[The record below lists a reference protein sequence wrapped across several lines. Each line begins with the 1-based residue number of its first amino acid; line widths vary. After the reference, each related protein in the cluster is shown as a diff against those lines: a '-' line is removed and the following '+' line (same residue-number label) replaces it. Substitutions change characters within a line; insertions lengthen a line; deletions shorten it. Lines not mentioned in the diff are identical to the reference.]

1 MLAINRFTL
10 LGLILCLAIS
20 ACSSPQ
26 EKRDSFMAKG
36 EKLEAE
42 KDYVRARLEFKNA
55 IKVDPQCV
63 DCYAGLARVE
73 LALKNFREAYAVYSM
88 AVDLA
93 PERMDLQLA
102 LGRLFLLGRSADKA
116 EEKAR
121 FIISKEP
128 DNQNAQI
135 LLAMALTL
143 QKGKREEALD
153 LLKNI
158 RNDAPARPEGY
169 ILAAKILSSQGYI
182 SKAESM
188 LRKGIENSQEPR
200 PFLQALLS
208 IYFQQKDWDGVLDV
222 AKEMELLAPDE
233 ARSHQMLAQIYEQ
246 RGEIDLAKEAWQK
259 ALDKEPDNS
268 LLVLALSQFWLRQ
281 QKSSEAETVLRDA
294 LGKNPEALD
303 LRLALA
309 RLLTITGRGSDALD
323 VIERVQENDISK
335 PQRIALLNEKARIYY
350 FMGKLDGSED
360 LVSEILKENPKNP
373 SALLIQARIALVR
386 REGAL
391 AVSALRT
398 LLDDSPDNVEYR
410 ILLAQAHLI
419 NKEFKLAED
428 QLRRATQKIP
438 KDQRPWQALVKL
450 YLFQKDLNLAQ
461 NAINDA
467 LKSVPDSA
475 VIYELQGRVQWLKGD
490 TLAAEKSFRKAID
503 LNPNWLIPYRD
514 LASVLAKSDKLD
526 IAEKGLKDAVAKH
539 PKSWNLKILLATFY
553 EQTGQAKS
561 AISVY
566 EGFIKDMPEHP
577 LVYNNLAYLY
587 TEYYDDKGHLAQA
600 KDLVERALSK
610 RPGDVSILDTKAW
623 ILFKSG
629 EPERALEVID
639 AVDANKQNPTL
650 LYHKGVVLIALGEK
664 EKARKALQQALED
677 ENLFPERDKAQKLLT
692 DL

>member
-1 MLAINRFTL
+1 MSAINRFTL

-26 EKRDSFMAKG
+26 EKRDSFMTKG
-36 EKLEAE
+36 EKLEAG

-63 DCYAGLARVE
+63 DCYAGLAGVE
-73 LALKNFREAYAVYSM
+73 IALKNFREAYAAYSR
-88 AVDLA
+88 AVELA

-121 FIISKEP
+121 LIISKEP

-143 QKGKREEALD
+143 QMDKREDALD

-169 ILAAKILSSQGYI
+169 ILAAKILSGQGYM

-208 IYFQQKDWDGVLDV
+208 IYFQQRDWDGVLDV
-222 AKEMELLAPDE
+222 AKEMESLAPDD

-268 LLVLALSQFWLRQ
+268 QLVLALSQFWLGQ
-281 QKSSEAETVLRDA
+281 QKSSEAETTLRDA
-294 LGKNPEALD
+294 LGKKPEALE

-323 VIERVQENDISK
+323 VLEQIREKDISK
-335 PQRIALLNEKARIYY
+335 PQRIALLNEKARILY
-350 FMGKLDGSED
+350 FTGKLDESDE

-373 SALLIQARIALVR
+373 PALLIQARIALVR

-391 AVSALRT
+391 AVTALRT
-398 LLDDSPDNVEYR
+398 LLDDAPDNVQYR

-428 QLRRATQKIP
+428 QLRRATQKTP

-450 YLFQKDLNLAQ
+450 YLLEKDMNLAQ

-490 TLAAEKSFRKAID
+490 TSSAEKSFRKAIE

-514 LASVLAKSDKLD
+514 LAGVLAKSNKLD
-526 IAEKGLKDAVAKH
+526 VAEKGLKDAVAKH
-539 PKSWNLKILLATFY
+539 PKAWNLKILLATFY

-566 EGFIKDMPEHP
+566 EGLIKNMPEHP

-587 TEYYDDKGHLAQA
+587 TEHYDDKEHLAQA
-600 KDLVERALSK
+600 KDLAERALSK
-610 RPGDVSILDTKAW
+610 RPGDVSVLDTQAW

-629 EPERALEVID
+629 EPEKALEVID
-639 AVDANKQNPTL
+639 TVDANVQNPTL

-664 EKARKALQQALED
+664 EKARIALQQALED
-677 ENLFPERDKAQKLLT
+677 ENLFPEREKAQKLLT
-692 DL
+692 AL

>member
-36 EKLEAE
+36 EKLEAG

-73 LALKNFREAYAVYSM
+73 IALKNFREAYAAYYR

-93 PERMDLQLA
+93 PERMDIQLA
-102 LGRLFLLGRSADKA
+102 LGQLLLLGRSADKA

-135 LLAMALTL
+135 LLAMALTF
-143 QKGKREEALD
+143 QKDKREEALD
-153 LLKNI
+153 LLKKI
-158 RNDAPARPEGY
+158 RNDYPARPEGY

-182 SKAESM
+182 SKAESI

-200 PFLQALLS
+200 PFLQAILS
-208 IYFQQKDWDGVLDV
+208 IYLQQRDWDSVLDV
-222 AKEMELLAPDE
+222 AKELESLAPDE

-281 QKSSEAETVLRDA
+281 QKYSEAETVLREA
-294 LGKNPEALD
+294 LGKNPEVLE

-323 VIERVQENDISK
+323 VLEPVQEKDISK
-335 PQRIALLNEKARIYY
+335 LQRTALLNEKARILYY
-350 FMGKLDGSED
+350 MGKLDRSEN

-391 AVSALRT
+391 AVTALRT
-398 LLDDSPDNVEYR
+398 LLDDAPDNNEYR

-428 QLRRATQKIP
+428 QLRRATQKNP
-438 KDQRPWQALVKL
+438 KDQRAWQALVKL
-450 YLFQKDLNLAQ
+450 YLLEKDLNLAQ
-461 NAINDA
+461 NTINDA
-467 LKSVPDSA
+467 LNAVPDSA
-475 VIYELQGRVQWLKGD
+475 VVYELQGRVQWLKGD
-490 TLAAEKSFRKAID
+490 NLAAEKSFRKAIE

-514 LASVLAKSDKLD
+514 LASILAKSDKLD
-526 IAEKGLKDAVAKH
+526 EAEKGLKDAVAKY
-539 PKSWNLKILLATFY
+539 PKAWNLKILLANFY

-561 AISVY
+561 AIYVY
-566 EGFIKDMPEHP
+566 EGLIKDMPEHP
-577 LVYNNLAYLY
+577 LIYNNLAYLY
-587 TEYYDDKGHLAQA
+587 TEYYDDKEHLAQA
-600 KDLVERALSK
+600 KDLIERALSK
-610 RPGDVSILDTKAW
+610 LPGDISILDTQAW

-629 EPERALEVID
+629 EPKKALEVIE
-639 AVDANKQNPTL
+639 AADANVQNPTL

-677 ENLFPERDKAQKLLT
+677 EDLFPERDKAQKLLT

>member
-1 MLAINRFTL
+1 
-10 LGLILCLAIS
+10 
-20 ACSSPQ
+20 
-26 EKRDSFMAKG
+26 
-36 EKLEAE
+36 
-42 KDYVRARLEFKNA
+42 
-55 IKVDPQCV
+55 
-63 DCYAGLARVE
+63 
-73 LALKNFREAYAVYSM
+73 
-88 AVDLA
+88 
-93 PERMDLQLA
+93 
-102 LGRLFLLGRSADKA
+102 
-116 EEKAR
+116 
-121 FIISKEP
+121 
-128 DNQNAQI
+128 
-135 LLAMALTL
+135 
-143 QKGKREEALD
+143 
-153 LLKNI
+153 
-158 RNDAPARPEGY
+158 
-169 ILAAKILSSQGYI
+169 
-182 SKAESM
+182 
-188 LRKGIENSQEPR
+188 
-200 PFLQALLS
+200 
-208 IYFQQKDWDGVLDV
+208 
-222 AKEMELLAPDE
+222 
-233 ARSHQMLAQIYEQ
+233 
-246 RGEIDLAKEAWQK
+246 
-259 ALDKEPDNS
+259 
-268 LLVLALSQFWLRQ
+268 
-281 QKSSEAETVLRDA
+281 VLRDA

-323 VIERVQENDISK
+323 VVEQVQENDISK
-335 PQRIALLNEKARIYY
+335 PRRIAFLSEKARIYY
-350 FMGKLDGSED
+350 FMRKLDESEN

-373 SALLIQARIALVR
+373 SALLLQARIALVR

-428 QLRRATQKIP
+428 QLRRATQKSP

-450 YLFQKDLNLAQ
+450 YLVQKDLNLAQ
-461 NAINDA
+461 KAINDA
-467 LKSVPDSA
+467 LKSVHDSA
-475 VIYELQGRVQWLKGD
+475 VIYELQGRVQWLKGN

-526 IAEKGLKDAVAKH
+526 MAEKGLKDAVAKH

-553 EQTGQAKS
+553 ERTGQAKS

-587 TEYYDDKGHLAQA
+587 TEYCDDKGHLAQA
-600 KDLVERALSK
+600 KDLVERALSE
-610 RPGDVSILDTKAW
+610 RPRDVSILDTKAW

-629 EPERALEVID
+629 EPEKALDIID
-639 AVDANKQNPTL
+639 AVDANVQNPTL